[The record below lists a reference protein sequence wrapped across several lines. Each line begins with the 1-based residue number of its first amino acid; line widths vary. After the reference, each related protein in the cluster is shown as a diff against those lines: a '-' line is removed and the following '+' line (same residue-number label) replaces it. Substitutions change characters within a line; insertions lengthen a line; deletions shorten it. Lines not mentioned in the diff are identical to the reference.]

1 MKGKCFFMTAVFLA
15 GLGSLTACKKES
27 NPADGAPTKPQVV
40 ETGDMSLV
48 SVDKPDQFPLVAA
61 ERREAADELTAT
73 ATVFPD
79 ISREVPVI
87 SLANGRVVDIKTRL
101 DDNVKKGQLLFRVQ
115 SADVSTAFDAY
126 LKMVNDEQLA
136 NKAYLRA
143 EDLFKHGAI
152 SQAMVEQA
160 DDAEKD
166 AKADLTAAEEQL
178 KVLGVD
184 KDHPSTVV
192 DVFAPISGVIIG
204 QNVTNAAA
212 AGVTLSGSATA
223 FTIADLSTVWI
234 LCDVYEN
241 DIPRLKIGQ
250 EARFRP
256 NAYPDKTLTG
266 RISDIGPVL
275 DPSLRTAK
283 VRIQLA
289 NPGFLKLGMFGTA
302 TFTSLKKETH
312 AVVPADAVLHLHDR
326 DWVYLP
332 AGGNQFK
339 RAEVHAGKMLDGNR
353 QEILS
358 GIQPGQQVVSN
369 ALLLETAGNQ

>member
-1 MKGKCFFMTAVFLA
+1 MKSKCFFMTAVFLA
-15 GLGSLTACKKES
+15 GLAFLTACKKES

-40 ETGDMSLV
+40 ETGDMSVV

-126 LKMVNDEQLA
+126 LKAVNDEQLT
-136 NKAYLRA
+136 NKADLRA
-143 EDLFKHGAI
+143 EDLLKHGAI

-223 FTIADLSTVWI
+223 FTIACCS
-234 LCDVYEN
+234 
-241 DIPRLKIGQ
+241 
-250 EARFRP
+250 AM
-256 NAYPDKTLTG
+256 
-266 RISDIGPVL
+266 
-275 DPSLRTAK
+275 
-283 VRIQLA
+283 VRA
-289 NPGFLKLGMFGTA
+289 SGF
-302 TFTSLKKETH
+302 S
-312 AVVPADAVLHLHDR
+312 P
-326 DWVYLP
+326 
-332 AGGNQFK
+332 
-339 RAEVHAGKMLDGNR
+339 
-353 QEILS
+353 
-358 GIQPGQQVVSN
+358 
-369 ALLLETAGNQ
+369 